1 MNTMLCQSA
10 TPEQA
15 RMLGDEWIIER
26 KFDGVRAYI
35 ENGKLYDRRN
45 AEITKRFPEFTG
57 LNAIKETIDGEI
69 VLLNDAETDDFSAVA
84 SRMHLRD
91 RFAINLMSKKMP
103 CVFVAFDI
111 SHDGVGSIG
120 QKMLSERRKQLE
132 SSTGKLGWDGKQKHD
147 YFWLHLTEQFSIT
160 QFDALWDE
168 VKEQGREGLIVKNTQ
183 SIYEGKR
190 SANWL
195 KVKAWVETTAEF
207 IKLEGQPK
215 GYTMETAD
223 GRRVVVN
230 GSQADKVH
238 DEFVKHDKVTAH
250 IQYLPQNN
258 SSEWRFPS
266 FRGLVKQDNGQG
278 ETE

>member
-1 MNTMLCQSA
+1 MNTMLCQST

-15 RMLGDEWIIER
+15 RLLGDNWIVER

-45 AEITKRFPEFTG
+45 VEITKRFPEFKG
-57 LNAIKETIDGEI
+57 IGGIKETIDGEI
-69 VLLNDAETDDFSAVA
+69 VLLNDESNDDFSAVA
-84 SRMHLRD
+84 SRMHLRNPFTM
-91 RFAINLMSKKMP
+91 RLMCGLLP
-103 CVFVAFDI
+103 CVFIAFDI
-111 SHDGVGSIG
+111 SHDRATPIG

-132 SSTGKLGWDGKQKHD
+132 SSVALLNLE
-147 YFWLHLTEQFSIT
+147 WLHLAEQHLIAE
-160 QFDALWDE
+160 FDVLWAE
-168 VKEQGREGLIVKNTQ
+168 VKAQGREGLIVKDKR

-195 KVKAWVETTAEF
+195 KVKAFVETTAEF
-207 IKLEGQPK
+207 VKLEGQPK

-230 GSQADKVH
+230 GNQADKVH
-238 DEFVKHDKVTAH
+238 DEFVKHGKVTAYV
-250 IQYLPQNN
+250 QYLPQNN
-258 SSEWRFPS
+258 SSAWRFPS
-266 FRGLVKQDNGQG
+266 FRGLVTQNGQG